1 MKSLQSNPASQ
12 AAPPAAPAPEATG
25 PLAAVRRMRQK
36 RPALTPLLFLGPAA
50 ILVLCFFLA
59 PVIVT
64 ILISLTDM
72 ATGSF
77 ASRAR
82 FIGLDNYLR
91 MFKSPYTVKIFKN
104 TAIYVT
110 LTLVLFNVGMA
121 LVISILTTSVHKLVG
136 YVFRAIWLLPRI
148 TPSVIYVLMW
158 KYFLAD
164 APGGILSQFVAS
176 FGGDPRNFLYSY
188 PMAAVIMCN
197 GLIGTSF
204 GMIIFTSAIESIPP
218 EYIMAARVDGANA
231 WQIIRRITIPVI
243 RWPLLFVTAY
253 QTLSLLT
260 SFEQI
265 LLLTDGGPGFLT
277 TEVWAL
283 NAYHT
288 ALADYF
294 GNTQFGYGSA
304 LAAVLVVIGI
314 ITSVIYLRV
323 FRFTEMVAEPRVE
336 VL

>member
-1 MKSLQSNPASQ
+1 MKPLQSNPATTG
-12 AAPPAAPAPEATG
+12 APPNAPQPEPSG
-25 PLAAVRRMRQK
+25 RLAGIKRSLQQ

-50 ILVLCFFLA
+50 ILVLCFFFA
-59 PVIVT
+59 PVIITVV
-64 ILISLTDM
+64 ISLTDM

-77 ASRAR
+77 AGRAK
-82 FIGLDNYLR
+82 FIGLENYMR
-91 MFKSPYTVKIFKN
+91 MFKSPYTLKILKN
-104 TAIYVT
+104 TLIYVVS
-110 LTLVLFNVGMA
+110 TLVFFNVGMA
-121 LVISILTTSVHKLVG
+121 LVISVLTTSVNKAVG

-148 TPSVIYVLMW
+148 TPSVIYVIMW
-158 KYFLAD
+158 QYFLAD
-164 APGGILSQFVAS
+164 APGGILSQFVGAL
-176 FGGDPRNFLYSY
+176 GGDPRPFLYNY
-188 PMAAVIMCN
+188 PMLAVIGAN

-218 EYIMAARVDGANA
+218 EYVMAARVDGANA
-231 WQIIRRITIPVI
+231 WQIIRRITIPMI

-265 LLLTDGGPGFLT
+265 LLLTNGGPGFLT

-283 NAYHT
+283 YAYHT

-304 LAAVLVVIGI
+304 LAAVLVFIGI
-314 ITSVIYLRV
+314 IASAVYLRV
-323 FRFTEMVAEPRVE
+323 FRFNEMVAEPKVE